1 MNTLSSTAT
10 PTATPAAAFNAVA
23 ATATATATATAAAA
37 ANVPSGS
44 DFVVRGGALAACAS
58 LTRRHAQRLREVF
71 RSAGWPC
78 HDILEADLLAA
89 GLLERRCSSQGH
101 ETVRLTDAGVRHL
114 AQASQQNRAA
124 RSAHETLVGLV
135 AERMQRDG
143 RIVWQGLS
151 LRADV
156 SAAAGL
162 VMPSARPEAG
172 GETLASAAD
181 AASSLATGAEASTA
195 LAAGATGPSSQPRSL
210 LDGDDA
216 ALGLGLPDEARAQWK
231 LCRPD
236 VFSIRNSSVPAYLD
250 PIVHEIKVSRADLL
264 GDLKKTDKRAAYL
277 GLGGQCW
284 YVLGQDARGRAIA
297 DPNEVPLECGVM
309 VAVGD
314 RLVVARMAPRR
325 AATGLPFHVW
335 MALARA
341 TPMPPGSG
349 GALDGQDSL
358 SEQGNEIDSI

>member
-23 ATATATATATAAAA
+23 ATATATATAAVA

-162 VMPSARPEAG
+162 VMPSARPETG
-172 GETLASAAD
+172 GEALASAAD

-195 LAAGATGPSSQPRSL
+195 LAAGATGPSAQPRSL

-216 ALGLGLPDEARAQWK
+216 ALGLPDEARAQWK

-349 GALDGQDSL
+349 GALDGQDGL